1 MTEPV
6 TAADVIA
13 DAVDT
18 ATNCFLSRKH
28 LRDTTDDV
36 VAALREACGG
46 GDIVIRTDGT
56 LAALRPW
63 SSINV
68 IVDADGR
75 ESCNHGDSVSC
86 DMVGHRTEPLW
97 RVVPVERGA

>member
-13 DAVDT
+13 TQIAYGLLP
-18 ATNCFLSRKH
+18 AELFREH
-28 LRDTTDDV
+28 ARDV
-36 VAALREACGG
+36 ESALREACGG

>member
-46 GDIVIRTDGT
+46 GDIVISRSGSLATLTDICVCS
-56 LAALRPW
+56 P
-63 SSINV
+63 
-68 IVDADGR
+68 
-75 ESCNHGDSVSC
+75 
-86 DMVGHRTEPLW
+86 EPKPEQAHSPACRW
-97 RVVPVERGA
+97 QRNARVVPVERGA

>member
-13 DAVDT
+13 DALDDWEPDDF
-18 ATNCFLSRKH
+18 ALWP
-28 LRDTTDDV
+28 TDQI

>member
-1 MTEPV
+1 MIEPV

-13 DAVDT
+13 DAIDT

-28 LRDTTDDV
+28 LRDATDDV

-56 LAALRPW
+56 LAMLKRDGTVK
-63 SSINV
+63 SS
-68 IVDADGR
+68 
-75 ESCNHGDSVSC
+75 
-86 DMVGHRTEPLW
+86 GHWVPLIA
-97 RVVPVERGA
+97 VVPVGRGA